1 MNKIMKPLVAAA
13 IPVLTALGSWIAT
26 GEWNA
31 AAWSLAITGLLTAAV
46 VAVLTAVLPDEADAF
61 LAKWGK
67 AIGAALTPLA
77 SACTVLIRA
86 REHHQSPTGNCPC
99 GFRNRGLNGLYTE
112 YAGFLVQNTTDI
124 Q

>member
-77 SACTVLIRA
+77 SALIQYLFVPGSTTKA
-86 REHHQSPTGNCPC
+86 QLATAFV
-99 GFRNRGLNGLYTE
+99 GFVTAALMAYIK
-112 YAGFLVQNTTDI
+112 NTPDS
-124 Q
+124 